1 MALSGNSALIGAPDD
16 DTAGAINA
24 GSAYI
29 FTRTGTSW
37 KRQSK
42 LQVASGFYDRFGS
55 SVALDGDT
63 ALIGGAD
70 LDAPNLQNTG
80 AVYVFSRSGT
90 VWKEQASLLS
100 SDREESDGF
109 GKSIAV
115 RGSIALIGAP
125 YNQTVGRQ
133 HKGSAYIFQRNG
145 AAWGEKAKLLPLDP
159 MNVEYFA
166 VSVALTENTA
176 LIGAQGDFFVPGSVY
191 VYTRDGT
198 NWIEQVR
205 LRPPNSSPNDA
216 FGRSVALDGDTAL
229 VGCMSGRLG
238 VGSTSSAQV
247 FVRKSTVWVHEAE
260 LLPDSDSP
268 SGVFGHSVALS
279 GGIALIGAPFDTN
292 QIQAQGSTY
301 VFTRRGTKWLRQAKI
316 WADISR
322 PDDYFGSSVALDG
335 DTALIGAYGADTA
348 LATGVDISY
357 DQGSVY
363 VYRLRYEAGPP
374 DGGIMTISPGLR
386 VDGAAEII
394 ITFENWTGDALPLN
408 YEVVVDGTIVSSA
421 GSASSRIITAPS
433 TAGSHVLVGRIYD
446 SLNRLTELTHSFDV
460 NTVLESWRQS
470 FFGTTANADE
480 AADSADPDADGV
492 TNLLEWA
499 RRSNPIA
506 PDVMEPLLMRSGS
519 ILEFNYSRNVQA
531 VNAGGIFRVE
541 WSDTLDTNSWFST
554 DVREETVLDNGV
566 VQHVRATLPAG
577 EQATRYVRLH
587 FTAPP

>member
-1 MALSGNSALIGAPDD
+1 
-16 DTAGAINA
+16 
-24 GSAYI
+24 
-29 FTRTGTSW
+29 
-37 KRQSK
+37 
-42 LQVASGFYDRFGS
+42 
-55 SVALDGDT
+55 
-63 ALIGGAD
+63 
-70 LDAPNLQNTG
+70 
-80 AVYVFSRSGT
+80 
-90 VWKEQASLLS
+90 
-100 SDREESDGF
+100 
-109 GKSIAV
+109 
-115 RGSIALIGAP
+115 
-125 YNQTVGRQ
+125 
-133 HKGSAYIFQRNG
+133 
-145 AAWGEKAKLLPLDP
+145 
-159 MNVEYFA
+159 
-166 VSVALTENTA
+166 
-176 LIGAQGDFFVPGSVY
+176 
-191 VYTRDGT
+191 
-198 NWIEQVR
+198 
-205 LRPPNSSPNDA
+205 
-216 FGRSVALDGDTAL
+216 
-229 VGCMSGRLG
+229 
-238 VGSTSSAQV
+238 
-247 FVRKSTVWVHEAE
+247 
-260 LLPDSDSP
+260 
-268 SGVFGHSVALS
+268 
-279 GGIALIGAPFDTN
+279 
-292 QIQAQGSTY
+292 
-301 VFTRRGTKWLRQAKI
+301 
-316 WADISR
+316 
-322 PDDYFGSSVALDG
+322 
-335 DTALIGAYGADTA
+335 
-348 LATGVDISY
+348 
-357 DQGSVY
+357 
-363 VYRLRYEAGPP
+363 
-374 DGGIMTISPGLR
+374 MTISPGLR
-386 VDGAAEII
+386 VDGAAAII